1 MQYHTCQYVSIG
13 EINSG
18 TPPPLEERYIPPLT
32 GLRGYSN
39 EQRKLHGLR
48 VKGYYQIQAQ
58 NSMRN
63 PRAFSHCPHSPPSS
77 RRLENLNHHAENQL
91 GERVSISELHRGAEA
106 EVESAHG
113 CTDGKISVSR

>member
-1 MQYHTCQYVSIG
+1 MCIG
-13 EINSG
+13 EINTG
-18 TPPPLEERYIPPLT
+18 TPPQLEERYISPLT

-58 NSMRN
+58 NSMKMKKWN
-63 PRAFSHCPHSPPSS
+63 PRAFSHCPRSPPNS

-91 GERVSISELHRGAEA
+91 GERVSISKLHRDAEA
-106 EVESAHG
+106 EVESAHA
-113 CTDGKISVSR
+113 CMDGKISVSR